1 MRVRIIR
8 TLAVASGLALQMIVF
23 FFILQDTS
31 PGLHLAAVFGLL
43 LTGAVLVA
51 AGLGYFG
58 NQNPG
63 LEFWLYLALAVFI
76 PFYGA
81 VGCLLVAWYRG
92 LHPDSGQTVD
102 EYAEYIHLESRE
114 ETISS
119 GSVDEMIH
127 RELEIQSYID
137 IIRGPNLA
145 LKKALIGKIIDEY
158 EWTPH
163 AVELL
168 KTALNDED
176 YEIRSYASTAMSEV
190 EDRINQHIRKLEE
203 NLGSDLENTT
213 LKLKLAQSYL
223 DYVKLGLLDDSSA
236 DRYLKSA
243 GNMLADAEKAT
254 SGDDRLRISILLQRG
269 RAADLAGDTAAG
281 KIIYEE
287 ILKEDPDNPQA
298 LVPLC
303 SILFQEK
310 EFPRLTETCDH
321 LLGVVQSE
329 HSAAVAARVWSGKYT
344 ITGE

>member
-1 MRVRIIR
+1 LGVRIIR
-8 TLAVASGLALQMIVF
+8 TIAVASGLALQLIVF
-23 FFILQDTS
+23 FSILWEIS
-31 PGLHLAAVFGLL
+31 PGQHLAAVFGLL
-43 LTGAVLVA
+43 VTGAVLVA

-63 LEFWLYLALAVFI
+63 LEFWLYLALSIFI
-76 PFYGA
+76 PVYGA
-81 VGCLLVAWYRG
+81 VGCLFVAWYRL
-92 LHPDSGQTVD
+92 LHHDKGQTVD
-102 EYAEYIHLESRE
+102 DYTDYISLKNYED
-114 ETISS
+114 TISS

-168 KTALNDED
+168 KTALDDEE
-176 YEIRSYASTAMSEV
+176 YEIRSYASTALSEV

-203 NLGSDLENTT
+203 NLGRDQENTT
-213 LKLKLAQSYL
+213 LKLKLARSYL
-223 DYVKLGLLDDSSA
+223 DYVKLGLLDDGSA

-243 GNMLADAEKAT
+243 GNMLDDAEKVT
-254 SGDDRLRISILLQRG
+254 SGDDRFRISILLQRG
-269 RAADLAGDTAAG
+269 RAADLAGDSVAG

-287 ILKEDPDNPQA
+287 ILKEDPDNQQA
-298 LVPLC
+298 LAQLC

-310 EFPRLTETCDH
+310 EFPRLAETCDH

-329 HSAAVAARVWSGKYT
+329 HPAAVAARVWSSKYT